1 MKVKIPN
8 APPLD
13 PDRTRNAW
21 MLETA
26 FIKFMNGL
34 AMKGWTDY
42 EIYIFLSMWRSSL
55 QNIMLPQRVVIAENM
70 AWENR
75 NRWRL
80 KASMQGV

>member
-13 PDRTRNAW
+13 PDRTRDAG

-26 FIKFMNGL
+26 FIEFMNGL